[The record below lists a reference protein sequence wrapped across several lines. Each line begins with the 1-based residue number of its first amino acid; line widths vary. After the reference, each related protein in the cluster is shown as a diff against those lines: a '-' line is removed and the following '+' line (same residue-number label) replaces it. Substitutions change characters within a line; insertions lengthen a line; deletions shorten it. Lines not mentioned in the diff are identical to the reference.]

1 MVIILT
7 VVVVLA
13 ATWMQLWRGVRVKES
28 DSVGRKPIDLDSFG
42 MSWPG
47 SSYPESLT
55 KEQTVPE
62 LNADRNL
69 DGVVLTPNQMR
80 LVNFDRKIVLEGE
93 AVGVGNKGATSLRF
107 RYGESGDTDIN
118 RSCFIGG
125 PWLQLSELSIEM
137 KKAGYFYWIRI
148 ACTRKDCRDIDF
160 AEFCI
165 DDIQMLGVKIVTESE
180 IDHLIKETRRTSHF
194 DK

>member
-7 VVVVLA
+7 VVVALA

-28 DSVGRKPIDLDSFG
+28 VSVGSKPTDLDSFG
-42 MSWPG
+42 VSWPG

-55 KEQTVPE
+55 KEQKVPE

-69 DGVVLTPNQMR
+69 DGVVLTPDQMR
-80 LVNFDRKIVLEGE
+80 LVNLDRKVVLEGE

-118 RSCFIGG
+118 RSCFYGG
-125 PWLQLSELSIEM
+125 PWLSLSELSIEK
-137 KKAGYFYWIRI
+137 KKAGYFHWVRI
-148 ACTRKDCRDIDF
+148 ACIRKDCRDIEF

-165 DDIQMLGVKIVTESE
+165 DDIQMLGVKIVKESE
-180 IDHLIKETRRTSHF
+180 IDHLTKGTSRTSHV